1 MEKDP
6 GNGVDGGS
14 DDGEEKRDP
23 DPMINGAPTE
33 CGMEGLTMDAKV
45 ASMVDEWE
53 APTVDEVETS
63 LVLDG
68 VPNIVETMA

>member
-1 MEKDP
+1 MEKVC
-6 GNGVDGGS
+6 GNGVDYGS

-23 DPMINGAPTE
+23 DPMINCAPIE
-33 CGMEGLTMDAKV
+33 CEMEGLTIGFKV
-45 ASMVDEWE
+45 VPILEEWE

-63 LVLDG
+63 SVFEG